1 MKPLSTRLQIWI
13 VTAFV
18 TTLAPGFARGDGGI
32 IQLREV
38 KGPYS
43 VTVFTSPEADRAGL
57 IDVSVLIQWQKT
69 GEVVLDADVSLT
81 LQPPNHGTIKQSD
94 PLCSL
99 PSASAAFGLPDMQH
113 PLSVRATREQASN
126 KLLYA
131 APVELDAAGDWK
143 LNVFVSREADTASFD
158 CLLPVTLASGGLKG
172 LWPYLALPPIAI
184 TAFAMNQRLRW
195 RSLEKTTMK
204 LSPSRRSWHPERME
218 SFSPGLRGTSYPESS
233 NHTPHQP

>member
-1 MKPLSTRLQIWI
+1 MKPSSIRFQVCI
-13 VTAFV
+13 VTALL
-18 TTLAPGFARGDGGI
+18 TMLAARPARGDGGV

-38 KGPYS
+38 KGPFS
-43 VTVFTSPEADRAGL
+43 VTVFTSPEVPAGGPT
-57 IDVSVLIQWQKT
+57 DVSVLIQRRET
-69 GEVVLDADVSLT
+69 GEVILDADVSLT
-81 LQPPNHGTIKQSD
+81 LQPPNHATMKPSD
-94 PLCSL
+94 PLCAL
-99 PSASAAFGLPDMQH
+99 PSTGAAFGLPDMAQN

-184 TAFAMNQRLRW
+184 TAFAMNQRLR
-195 RSLEKTTMK
+195 RHSLEK
-204 LSPSRRSWHPERME
+204 RS
-218 SFSPGLRGTSYPESS
+218 
-233 NHTPHQP
+233 